1 MERALYKKLKHI
13 WLVSSSRVAKV
24 LQLDVIAK
32 MRRQIGVQN
41 ELSMLGKSIKED
53 RQSICRWMDGQKEEE
68 QEEHSNFRRGSNL
81 LGRA

>member
-53 RQSICRWMDGQKEEE
+53 RQSICRWMDRQKE
-68 QEEHSNFRRGSNL
+68 EEHSNFCRGSNWL
-81 LGRA
+81 RRA